1 MHPLVISDV
10 ALNMLLVVMMPII
23 IWANLS
29 KRVAQSPLN
38 AYLWREHP
46 ILMWVSLVF
55 LGMLVLYCAM
65 ELMGY
70 FGIVAAATVE
80 MAGLLIGIPML
91 MLSLTV
97 IGLAVNAGLK
107 ALRSRRS
114 EVKEM

>member
-29 KRVAQSPLN
+29 KRTAQSPLN

-46 ILMWVSLVF
+46 NLMWVSLVF
-55 LGMLVLYCAM
+55 LGMLVVYCAT
-65 ELMGY
+65 ELMGH
-70 FGIVAAATVE
+70 FGIIAAAAVE

-91 MLSLTV
+91 MLSLAV
-97 IGLAVNAGLK
+97 IGLAASAGLK

-114 EVKEM
+114 EVKET

>member
-1 MHPLVISDV
+1 MQPLIISDV
-10 ALNMLLVVMMPII
+10 ALDILVVAMMPII

-29 KRVAQSPLN
+29 PRVAQSPLN

-46 ILMWVSLVF
+46 NLMWASLVF
-55 LGMLVLYCAM
+55 LGMLVVYCAM
-65 ELMGY
+65 ELMGH
-70 FGIVAAATVE
+70 FGIVAAAAVE

-91 MLSLTV
+91 MLSLAI

-114 EVKEM
+114 EVKET